1 MSYYAALATGILLT
15 GFAQVLMKS
24 GTERKGTWIAIF
36 MNWRT
41 IMGYA
46 IFGLV
51 TALNIYALQGI
62 DLKTVSAWTAT
73 TYIVV
78 ILLSWKLLREEI
90 DWKAA
95 WGCAL
100 IVLGIIVFNSDIL
113 N

>member
-1 MSYYAALATGILLT
+1 MNYYAALAAGILLT
-15 GFAQVLMKS
+15 GVAQVLMKS
-24 GTERKGTWIAIF
+24 GTERSGTWVACF

-41 IMGYA
+41 IVGYA

-51 TALNIYALQGI
+51 TALNIYALQAI
-62 DLKTVSAWTAT
+62 DLKTVSAWTAA

-78 ILLSWKLLREEI
+78 ILLSWKLLQEEI
-90 DWKAA
+90 DRTAA

-100 IVLGIIVFNSDIL
+100 IVLGIIVFNSHIL